1 MIYDM
6 FCIRRRKG
14 ADLLKRYKADLSL
27 RDRFIPFAMTILIVL
42 LGMPSVYAQEQQ
54 QQQPLLQQ
62 RKSLEEERLAIIK
75 ADIQK
80 QIEYNEKLKK
90 EIEAAQKT
98 IDTNARERLM
108 KVSKIYEA
116 MPADEAAKRLEKLDE
131 DTAVDIL
138 SVLKPRAAGGILGE
152 MDNDKA
158 ASISKKIINK
168 GKNPQEKTSP

>member
-1 MIYDM
+1 M
-6 FCIRRRKG
+6 
-14 ADLLKRYKADLSL
+14 LKRYKADLSL